1 MADSGGKSTGAPK
14 GYWAITYADMVTL
27 LLTFFV
33 LTLIIVNEAQSNIY
47 RVVDVLLNETKAEIE
62 DYLKGANLGN
72 LIKVTRDTK
81 GIKLLMSSSIVFNIN
96 EAEIKDEF
104 KPILRDLGRII
115 GRSKLMNLDRY
126 EELKRFIRA
135 LRQEGIELQVEI
147 RVEGHT
153 DNLPIRSGKYR
164 NNWELSTS
172 RALNVVDFLIKN
184 TSIPERFFSALGY
197 GEFRP
202 IADNSTP
209 EGRAQNRRVEIYIDA
224 DLVKM

>member
-1 MADSGGKSTGAPK
+1 MADSEGKSTGTPK

-115 GRSKLMNLDRY
+115 GRSKLMNLDKY

-184 TSIPERFFSALGY
+184 TSIPERFFS
-197 GEFRP
+197 
-202 IADNSTP
+202 
-209 EGRAQNRRVEIYIDA
+209 
-224 DLVKM
+224 VKFNF